1 MLWSGTS
8 PSTVARGGMWGFLL
22 FSGAAWLTIAWA
34 VLRLEPAD
42 VSAVA
47 GPVVLFGA
55 VCELLRAFAGTRT
68 WWLNA
73 GLAALF
79 TATGVLLLTDQD
91 SSFTTP
97 AALIGWYLMVRGAVD
112 VAVGI
117 MTRGADRTWSLLV
130 TVGVLETALGFFSAS
145 PFSRAA
151 DLVLV
156 VLGALGVL
164 RAVAD
169 LVTALRLREVAG
181 PRKDVLE
188 LPPERAAGVAGY
200 TAGMTDFESAP
211 AKSKARHRARPGASA
226 DAPGSPAVVESFH
239 DHVVRTTAD
248 LDAML
253 AQAGITGPRAG
264 AAPAE
269 PHLDLPPV
277 PDTPE
282 GVEAVAERPAGG
294 SVIR

>member
-1 MLWSGTS
+1 MLWSGSS
-8 PSTVARGGMWGFLL
+8 PSTVARGSMWGFLM
-22 FSGAAWLTIAWA
+22 FGGAAWLTIAWS

-42 VSAVA
+42 VASVA

-55 VCELLRAFAGTRT
+55 VCELVRACAGTRM

-79 TATGVLLLTDQD
+79 AATGALLLTDQD

-130 TVGVLETALGFFSAS
+130 TVGVLQTGLGFFSAG
-145 PFSRAA
+145 PFARAA

-156 VLGALGVL
+156 VLGGLGVL

-181 PRKDVLE
+181 PRRDVLE
-188 LPPERAAGVAGY
+188 LPPERAAGVTGY
-200 TAGMTDFESAP
+200 TAGMTDYEGAP
-211 AKSKARHRARPGASA
+211 ARSRARHRARPGVTGEAE
-226 DAPGSPAVVESFH
+226 PAGTETYH
-239 DHVVRTTAD
+239 EHVVRTTAD

-253 AQAGITGPRAG
+253 ARAGITGPRAG
-264 AAPAE
+264 AAE
-269 PHLDLPPV
+269 THVDMPPV

-282 GVEAVAERPAGG
+282 GVEAGAERPAGG
-294 SVIR
+294 SAVR